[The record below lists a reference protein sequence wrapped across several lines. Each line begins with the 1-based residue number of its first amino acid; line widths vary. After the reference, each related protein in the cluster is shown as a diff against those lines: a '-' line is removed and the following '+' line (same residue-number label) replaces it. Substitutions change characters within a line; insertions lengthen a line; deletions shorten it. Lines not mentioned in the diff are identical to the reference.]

1 MKYTM
6 ESVMKSAKAFA
17 VAGRKAESAKALFA
31 KGLAALFPSKGKG
44 KARMDR
50 ESAETLAE
58 ASSLTPSRVRG
69 LFAFGD
75 WLNAGN
81 EGNERDYRD
90 SVKAP
95 AKSRGGR
102 PAKSPAERIAS
113 ILATLSPDEIDAVI
127 DEARDLA
134 CALAVAD
141 DDAAD

>member
-1 MKYTM
+1 
-6 ESVMKSAKAFA
+6 MKSAKAFA

-50 ESAETLAE
+50 ESAEALAE
-58 ASSLTPSRVRG
+58 ASALTPSRVRG

-95 AKSRGGR
+95 AKSKGGR
-102 PAKSPAERIAS
+102 PSKSPAERIAN
-113 ILATLSPDEIDAVI
+113 ILAGLDIDEIDAVL
-127 DEARDLA
+127 DEARDILA
-134 CALAVAD
+134 ALAVAD
-141 DDAAD
+141 DESAD